1 MLPDKSLVNI
11 KATVR
16 MTCPEL
22 LFKPDLNGYTC
33 KSIHALAWQ
42 SIQSSD
48 IDVRKDLCRNLI
60 LSGGTTMYKGLP
72 ERLKNEIVNLAPSGA
87 EIKVIASD
95 DRKFAV
101 WKGASIISSLSTFN
115 ASWISKE
122 EYNEYGN

>member
-1 MLPDKSLVNI
+1 
-11 KATVR
+11 
-16 MTCPEL
+16 
-22 LFKPDLNGYTC
+22 
-33 KSIHALAWQ
+33 
-42 SIQSSD
+42 
-48 IDVRKDLCRNLI
+48 
-60 LSGGTTMYKGLP
+60 MYKGLP